1 MSQKD
6 TLKKNILEMVTS
18 QLNCFDKGSELSIKE
33 VGDGNVN
40 YIFRVEDEKGK
51 SIIVKFADSFIRGS
65 STREL
70 STKRNEIENKILR
83 KQGELSNHA
92 VPEIYLYSKE
102 MSCIVMEDMKDYVV
116 LREGMMEGKTYP
128 HFAKDIAQFLYD
140 TLFKTTDLVM
150 DIPEKKTMAGNLV
163 NIDMCEIS
171 ERLVF
176 TEPYLNRQGLNRYN
190 AKNEKFVVENLYNN
204 DSLKFEVATLKNRFM
219 NQTQSMIHGDL
230 HAGSIFINDED
241 LKVFDPEFSFFGPMG
256 YDIGNVVGSFIISYV
271 ATLYQNNLVETP
283 YTKWL
288 LESIKEVI
296 TEFKAIYEASY
307 DNDVATPMFKDN
319 ALFKD
324 AYLKQILADTAGYAG
339 TEMIR
344 RTVGVAKVWDL
355 DKVQD
360 NENIDKIERCIVNIG
375 MTLILNRDAMQSAA
389 DYETVINKFIEE
401 I

>member
-18 QLNCFDKGSELSIKE
+18 QLDCFDKGSELSIKE

-70 STKRNEIENKILR
+70 STKRNEIENEILR

-116 LREGMMEGKTYP
+116 LREGMMDGKTYP
-128 HFAKDIAQFLYD
+128 HFSKDIAQFLYD

-190 AKNEKFVVENLYNN
+190 AKNEKFVAENLYNN

-256 YDIGNVVGSFIISYV
+256 YDIGNVVGSFMISYV

-288 LESIKEVI
+288 LESVKEVI
-296 TEFKAIYEASY
+296 TEFNAIYEASY

-360 NENIDKIERCIVNIG
+360 DENIDKIERCIVNIG